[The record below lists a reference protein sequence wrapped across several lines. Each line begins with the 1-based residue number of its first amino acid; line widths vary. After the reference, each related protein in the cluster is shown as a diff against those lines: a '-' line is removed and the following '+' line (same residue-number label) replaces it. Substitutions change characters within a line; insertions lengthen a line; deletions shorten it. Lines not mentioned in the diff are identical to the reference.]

1 MFFASITYLLY
12 DAFMFLSR
20 VTIIIS
26 LLFVL
31 AGGAVFYISYNSFV
45 DQQYA
50 LAESVDDQTI
60 QMLRNARENKTS
72 FGIFKKKPANVNV
85 TE

>member
-1 MFFASITYLLY
+1 MFFACILFFHY
-12 DAFMFLSR
+12 DSVMFLSR
-20 VTIIIS
+20 ITITIS

-50 LAESVDDQTI
+50 LAESVDEQTI
-60 QMLRNARENKTS
+60 RMLKDARGKKT
-72 FGIFKKKPANVNV
+72 FLEILKRKPIPPVI
-85 TE
+85 TQ

>member
-1 MFFASITYLLY
+1 
-12 DAFMFLSR
+12 MFLSR
-20 VTIIIS
+20 ITIVIS
-26 LLFVL
+26 MLFVL

-60 QMLRNARENKTS
+60 QMLRNAREKKAF
-72 FGIFKKKPANVNV
+72 FGIFKKKPATTNLVK
-85 TE
+85 

>member
-1 MFFASITYLLY
+1 
-12 DAFMFLSR
+12 MFLSR
-20 VTIIIS
+20 VTIVIS
-26 LLFVL
+26 MLFVL

-60 QMLRNARENKTS
+60 QMLRDAREKKTS
-72 FGIFKKKPANVNV
+72 FGIFKKKPATVNV
-85 TE
+85 SE

>member
-1 MFFASITYLLY
+1 M
-12 DAFMFLSR
+12 
-20 VTIIIS
+20 
-26 LLFVL
+26 LFVL

-50 LAESVDDQTI
+50 LAESVDAQTI
-60 QMLRNARENKTS
+60 QMLRDAREKRTS
-72 FGIFKKKPANVNV
+72 FGIFKKKPVPVNA

>member
-1 MFFASITYLLY
+1 
-12 DAFMFLSR
+12 MFLSR

-60 QMLRNARENKTS
+60 QMLRNARENKAS
-72 FGIFKKKPANVNV
+72 FGIFKKKAATVNV

>member
-1 MFFASITYLLY
+1 
-12 DAFMFLSR
+12 MFLSR

-31 AGGAVFYISYNSFV
+31 AGGSVFYIAYNSFV

-60 QMLRNARENKTS
+60 RMLKGAREKKT
-72 FGIFKKKPANVNV
+72 FLEVLKKKPVQTNIVQ
-85 TE
+85 